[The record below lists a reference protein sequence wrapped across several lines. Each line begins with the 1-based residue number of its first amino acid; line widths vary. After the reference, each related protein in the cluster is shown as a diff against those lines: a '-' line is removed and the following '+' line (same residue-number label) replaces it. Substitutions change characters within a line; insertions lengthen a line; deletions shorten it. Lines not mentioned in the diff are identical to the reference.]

1 VRAKSKQ
8 YRIFVFSSLVFV
20 LSLMM
25 VIGPALA
32 QEIVPEKRLVL
43 YASHPTEM
51 VDFFVKKF
59 QEKYDVQVDLVYG
72 GTGELLSRIRAEANR
87 PQADI
92 LWGGGA
98 HTGAS
103 APELFL
109 PYDSP
114 ALEGIRE
121 EFLDP
126 HGYNAPFDAFTMVIV
141 YNKDLV
147 SEEEVPRKWADL
159 TDPKWRGKVVHAN
172 PAVSSSAFAAMMM
185 WLKIGGWDLV
195 EALARN
201 QIIVESS
208 SAPFT
213 QVGQGENPLAVAYE
227 EGAWRWLP
235 TGRIGIVYPEDGVAF
250 VPGGLFI
257 VRNSPNPNAARLFVD
272 YLLSKEAQELLAAN
286 FPGRRPTH
294 KEVELHPDMPSLD
307 ELNVFPYPEDEAAD
321 KREEYLARWRQIMI
335 RTR

>member
-1 VRAKSKQ
+1 MFRKTAVGA
-8 YRIFVFSSLVFV
+8 VFALV
-20 LSLMM
+20 LMLTVM
-25 VIGPALA
+25 PGLVGAQPA
-32 QEIVPEKRLVL
+32 EHEGRLVL

-51 VDFFVKKF
+51 IDFFVKRF
-59 QEKYDVQVDLVYG
+59 EEEYGVQVDLVYG
-72 GTGELLSRIRAEANR
+72 GTGELLARIRAEANR

-103 APELFL
+103 APDLFV

-114 ALEGIRE
+114 ALDGISE

-126 HGYNAPFDAFTMVIV
+126 MGYNAPFDAFTMVIV

-147 SEEEVPRKWADL
+147 SPEEAPRRWSDL
-159 TDPKWRGKVVHAN
+159 TDPKWRGKVIHAN
-172 PAVSSSAFAAMMM
+172 PAVSSSAYAAMNM
-185 WLKIGGWDLV
+185 WLKIGGWELV

-201 QIIVESS
+201 QIIAESS

-213 QVGQGENPLAVAYE
+213 QVGQGEMPIGVAYE
-227 EGAWRWLP
+227 EGAFRWVP
-235 TGRIGIVYPEDGVAF
+235 TGRIEIVYPEDGVAF
-250 VPGGLFI
+250 LPGGLFI
-257 VRNSPNPNAARLFVD
+257 VRNGPNPNAARLFVD
-272 YLLSKEAQELLAAN
+272 FLLSKEQQEALAEN

-294 KEVELHPDMPSLD
+294 KEVSLHPSMPTVD
-307 ELNVFPYPEDEAAD
+307 QLNVFPYPEEEAAEN
-321 KREEYLARWRQIMI
+321 REQYLAIWRQIMI

>member
-1 VRAKSKQ
+1 MRAIRS
-8 YRIFVFSSLVFV
+8 RTLVSFSLALVLGLV
-20 LSLMM
+20 LLA
-25 VIGPALA
+25 GTALA
-32 QEIVPEKRLVL
+32 QEELVPEGRLVL

-51 VDFFVKKF
+51 IDFFVKMF
-59 QEKYDVQVDLVYG
+59 QEKYDVEVDLVYG
-72 GTGELLSRIRAEANR
+72 GTGELLQRIRAEAAR

-103 APELFL
+103 APELFV

-114 ALEGIRE
+114 ALEGISE

-126 HGYNAPFDAFTMVIV
+126 AGYNAPFDAFTMVII

-147 SEEEVPRKWADL
+147 SEEEVPRRWADL
-159 TDPKWRGKVVHAN
+159 ADPKWRGKVIHAN
-172 PAVSSSAFAAMMM
+172 PAVSSSAYAAMVT
-185 WLKIGGWDLV
+185 WLEIGGWELV

-201 QIIVESS
+201 QIIAESS

-213 QVGQGENPLAVAYE
+213 QVGQGEMPLGVAYE
-227 EGAWRWLP
+227 EGAFRWLP
-235 TGRIGIVYPEDGVAF
+235 TGRVGIVYPEDGVAF
-250 VPGGLFI
+250 LPGGLFL
-257 VRNSPNPNAARLFVD
+257 VRNGPNPNAARLFVD
-272 YLLSKEAQELLAAN
+272 FLLSKEAQEALAAN

-294 KEVELHPDMPSLD
+294 KEVGLHPSMPAPE
-307 ELNVFPYPEDEAAD
+307 ELNTIPYPEQEAAD
-321 KREEYLARWRQIMI
+321 RRDEYLARWRQIMI